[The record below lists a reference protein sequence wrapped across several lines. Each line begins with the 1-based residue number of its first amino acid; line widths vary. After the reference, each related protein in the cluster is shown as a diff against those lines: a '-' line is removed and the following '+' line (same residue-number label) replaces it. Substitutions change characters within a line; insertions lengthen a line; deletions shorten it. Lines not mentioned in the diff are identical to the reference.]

1 MLYYDFEKPII
12 ELEKNIEELKR
23 YSLEVKVDASAEIE
37 GLIKKRDALCSEVYS
52 KLTPYEIVQIARH
65 PQRPYTLDYVALS
78 CEDFQELHG
87 DRRFKDDEAMVGGF
101 ATMGGRKMMLIGQ
114 QKGRSAKENI
124 QRNFGMAHPEGYR
137 KAMRLMEMADRFGLP
152 IVTLIDT
159 AGAYPGIGAE
169 ERGQAEAIAENLRDM
184 MDLSVPIVSVV
195 IGEGGSGGAIGI
207 GVCNRLLALSYSY
220 YSVISPEG
228 CAAILFHD
236 AKRAADAT
244 SALRLT
250 AKDLKKLG
258 IADEVI
264 EEPVGGAHRDHKAM
278 AASLKEAVLRH
289 IDELTKL
296 SPEELKEQRYQKFRQ
311 VGCLQEL

>member
-23 YSLEVKVDASAEIE
+23 YSEEVKVDASAEIE

-101 ATMGGRKMMLIGQ
+101 ATMGGRKIMLIGQ

-207 GVCNRLLALSYSY
+207 GVCNHLLTLSYSY

-236 AKRAADAT
+236 AKRAADAA

-250 AKDLKKLG
+250 ARDLKKLG

>member
-1 MLYYDFEKPII
+1 
-12 ELEKNIEELKR
+12 
-23 YSLEVKVDASAEIE
+23 
-37 GLIKKRDALCSEVYS
+37 
-52 KLTPYEIVQIARH
+52 
-65 PQRPYTLDYVALS
+65 
-78 CEDFQELHG
+78 
-87 DRRFKDDEAMVGGF
+87 
-101 ATMGGRKMMLIGQ
+101 MGGRKIMLIGQ

-236 AKRAADAT
+236 AKRAADAA

-250 AKDLKKLG
+250 ARDLKKLG

-289 IDELTKL
+289 IDELAKL
-296 SPEELKEQRYQKFRQ
+296 SPQELKEQRYQKFRQ
-311 VGCLQEL
+311 VGCLREI

>member
-23 YSLEVKVDASAEIE
+23 YSEEVKVDASAEIE

-101 ATMGGRKMMLIGQ
+101 ATMGGRKIMLIGQ

-207 GVCNRLLALSYSY
+207 GVCNRLLTLSYSY

-236 AKRAADAT
+236 AKRAADAA

-289 IDELTKL
+289 IDELVKL
-296 SPEELKEQRYQKFRQ
+296 SPQELKEQRYQKFRQ
-311 VGCLQEL
+311 VGCLQEI

>member
-23 YSLEVKVDASAEIE
+23 YSEEVKVDASAEIE

-101 ATMGGRKMMLIGQ
+101 ATMGGRKIMLIGQ

-207 GVCNRLLALSYSY
+207 GVCNRLLTLSYSY

-236 AKRAADAT
+236 AKRAADAA

-250 AKDLKKLG
+250 ARDLQKLG

-289 IDELTKL
+289 IDELAKL
-296 SPEELKEQRYQKFRQ
+296 SPQELKEQRYQKFRQ
-311 VGCLQEL
+311 VGCLQEI

>member
-1 MLYYDFEKPII
+1 MIMLYYDFEKPII
-12 ELEKNIEELKR
+12 ELENRIEELKR
-23 YSLEVKVDASAEIE
+23 YSEEVKVDASAEIE

-101 ATMGGRKMMLIGQ
+101 ATMGGRKIMLIGQ

-184 MDLSVPIVSVV
+184 MDLSV
-195 IGEGGSGGAIGI
+195 
-207 GVCNRLLALSYSY
+207 
-220 YSVISPEG
+220 
-228 CAAILFHD
+228 
-236 AKRAADAT
+236 
-244 SALRLT
+244 
-250 AKDLKKLG
+250 
-258 IADEVI
+258 
-264 EEPVGGAHRDHKAM
+264 
-278 AASLKEAVLRH
+278 
-289 IDELTKL
+289 
-296 SPEELKEQRYQKFRQ
+296 
-311 VGCLQEL
+311 

>member
-12 ELEKNIEELKR
+12 ELENRIEELKR
-23 YSLEVKVDASAEIE
+23 YSEEVKVDASAEIE

-101 ATMGGRKMMLIGQ
+101 ATMGGRKIMLIGQ

-207 GVCNRLLALSYSY
+207 GVCNRLLTLSYSY

-236 AKRAADAT
+236 AKRAADAA

-250 AKDLKKLG
+250 ARDLQKLG

-289 IDELTKL
+289 IDELAKL
-296 SPEELKEQRYQKFRQ
+296 SPQELKEQRYQKFRQ
-311 VGCLQEL
+311 VGCLQEI

>member
-23 YSLEVKVDASAEIE
+23 YSEEVKVDASAEIE

-65 PQRPYTLDYVALS
+65 PQRPYTLDYVALA

-101 ATMGGRKMMLIGQ
+101 ATMGGEKIMLIGQ

-184 MDLSVPIVSVV
+184 MDLTVPIVSVV

-236 AKRAADAT
+236 AKRAADAA

-250 AKDLKKLG
+250 AADLKKLG

-264 EEPVGGAHRDHKAM
+264 EEPIGGAHRDHKAM

-289 IDELTKL
+289 IGELKKL
-296 SPEELKEQRYQKFRQ
+296 SPQELKEQRYQKFRQ
-311 VGCLQEL
+311 VGCLQEI

>member
-1 MLYYDFEKPII
+1 MLVYDFERSIV
-12 ELEKNIEELKR
+12 ELEERIEELKR
-23 YSLEVKVDASAEIE
+23 YSAEVKIDASAEIAS
-37 GLIKKRDALCSEVYS
+37 LVKKREELCAQVYS

-65 PQRPYTLDYVALS
+65 PQRPYTLDYVSLA
-78 CEDFQELHG
+78 CEDFEELHG
-87 DRRFKDDEAMVGGF
+87 DRRFSDDCAMVGGF
-101 ATMGGRKMMLIGQ
+101 ATMGGKKIMLIGQ

-137 KAMRLMEMADRFGLP
+137 KAMRLMQMADRFGLP

-169 ERGQAEAIAENLRDM
+169 ERGQAEAIASNLRDM
-184 MDLSVPIVSVV
+184 MELKVPIVSVV

-207 GVCNRLLALSYSY
+207 GVCNRLLALSNSY

-236 AKRAADAT
+236 AKRAADAAQ
-244 SALRLT
+244 ALRLT
-250 AKDLKKLG
+250 ARDLKRLG

-264 EEPVGGAHRDHKAM
+264 EEPVGGAHRDHAKA
-278 AASLKEAVLRH
+278 AAALKEAVLRH
-289 IDELTKL
+289 LDELSTF
-296 SPEELKEQRYQKFRQ
+296 SGEELREQRYRKFRE
-311 VGCLQEL
+311 VGSLQEI